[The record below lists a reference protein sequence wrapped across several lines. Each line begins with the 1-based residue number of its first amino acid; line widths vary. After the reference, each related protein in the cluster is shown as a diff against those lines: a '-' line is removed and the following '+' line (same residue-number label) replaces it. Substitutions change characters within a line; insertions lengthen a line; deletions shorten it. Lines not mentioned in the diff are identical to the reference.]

1 MSRSLTDYIAPRLT
15 AILLITFIFVLSSIQ
30 AHSTTVIA
38 IVGDQGI
45 SIAADSKMVILGA
58 YRDGERET
66 VKSFIIQDRLV
77 IASLGY
83 SANKWADPA
92 GGVVIDYEF
101 EAWLR
106 GIQASLPA
114 NVSFDDFVGIVK
126 EAVRKMIP
134 KWQAMVTA
142 GKMPHKHYGDIFESL
157 TQYVIAGYQDGVA
170 KLASIEFYVD
180 WDKNAVLGPYQV
192 ALAPPRVAV
201 AGRTYTY
208 FFGVTEV
215 AFEAPNPQSYAYKQ
229 AMALSPKA
237 FGDLM
242 SGKDFPLNESNAL
255 ARTLVEIEEQTNPH
269 MVGGKVRMVEIAPNG
284 KAREVIEEPPKT
296 KPEKQKEA
304 EKPSA

>member
-1 MSRSLTDYIAPRLT
+1 MPQTIWNGAPRL
-15 AILLITFIFVLSSIQ
+15 AAALLMAFTLVLSSIQ
-30 AHSTTVIA
+30 AHATTVIA

-83 SANKWADPA
+83 SANKWTDPA

-106 GIQASLPA
+106 GIQAGLPA

-126 EAVRKMIP
+126 EGVRKMIP

-157 TQYVIAGYQDGVA
+157 TQYVIAGYKDGVPT
-170 KLASIEFYVD
+170 LSSIEFYVD
-180 WDKNAVLGPYQV
+180 WDKNEVLGPYQV
-192 ALAPPRVAV
+192 ALAPSRAAV

-242 SGKDFPLNESNAL
+242 GGREFPLNESNAL
-255 ARTLVEIEEQTNPH
+255 ARALVKIEEQTNPH
-269 MVGGKVRMVEIAPNG
+269 LVGGKVRVVEIAPTG

-296 KPEKQKEA
+296 KPEKQNEPGGPA
-304 EKPSA
+304 T